1 MPIED
6 RKFRFAPHCTLASL
20 AYVNPIEGGRWQAT
34 NDGGDV
40 SVLTEADFHRRC
52 QSIAAADHGEGVY
65 SIVAPTELGVVR
77 KYVLN
82 TDDKTV
88 SLEGFE
94 ESIAL
99 DEFRKVAV
107 RATQDGR
114 ILASFAET
122 LSKQMDKCKESGLAD
137 DHLLDIREMAAV
149 YGDSTD
155 RFELNEHHMY
165 NIESGELSDG
175 LDFMAVMAKI
185 SAIGHPAGPTHK
197 RFGLE
202 EAFDGW
208 NEVREHPNYM
218 KQGVRF
224 MFDLFMRD
232 MLGKFPDDRVT
243 MVCAQRGTEE
253 AQFSEK
259 LEGAGFDIAGMLP
272 PFEGGNALPGY
283 RSGDVA
289 FHRARGVDIV
299 VFSDF
304 MGSYAY
310 AWPTEEGGKF
320 EMPAATTGLQIGGFK
335 FG

>member
-1 MPIED
+1 MPIDD
-6 RKFRFAPHCTLASL
+6 RKFRFAPHCTLSSL
-20 AYVNPIEGGRWQAT
+20 AYIHPIDGGRWQAT

-40 SVLTEADFHRRC
+40 SVLTDADFHRRC

-65 SIVAPTELGVVR
+65 SVVAPTELGVVR

-82 TDDKTV
+82 ADDKTV
-88 SLEGFE
+88 SLEGFDE
-94 ESIAL
+94 PIAL
-99 DEFRKVAV
+99 DEFRKLAV
-107 RATQDGR
+107 RTTQDGR
-114 ILASFAET
+114 ILASFAER

-155 RFELNEHHMY
+155 RFELHEHHMY
-165 NIESGELSDG
+165 NLESGELSDG

-185 SAIGHPAGPTHK
+185 SAIGNPAGPTHK

-202 EAFDGW
+202 DAIEGW
-208 NEVREHPNYM
+208 HEVREHPNYM
-218 KQGVRF
+218 KAAVRH

-232 MLGKFPDDRVT
+232 MLGNFSDDRVT
-243 MVCAQRGTEE
+243 MLCAQSGTED

-259 LEGAGFDIAGMLP
+259 LEEAGFELAGMLP
-272 PFEGGNALPGY
+272 PFEGRNALPGY
-283 RSGDVA
+283 RTGDVA
-289 FHRARGVDIV
+289 FHRARGVDVV

-304 MGSYAY
+304 MGTYAY

-320 EMPAATTGLQIGGFK
+320 EIPGMGLQIGGFK

>member
-1 MPIED
+1 MPTDD
-6 RKFRFAPHCTLASL
+6 RKFRFAPHCTLSSL
-20 AYVNPIEGGRWQAT
+20 AYVHPIEGGRWQAA

-40 SVLTEADFHRRC
+40 STLNDADFHRRC

-65 SIVAPTELGVVR
+65 SVVAPTELGVVR
-77 KYVLN
+77 KFVLN
-82 TDDKTV
+82 AEDKTV

-94 ESIAL
+94 EPIAL
-99 DEFRKVAV
+99 DEFRKMAV
-107 RATQDGR
+107 RATADGR

-122 LSKQMDKCKESGLAD
+122 LSKQMDKCRESGLAD
-137 DHLLDIREMAAV
+137 DHLLDIREMAAL

-155 RFELNEHHMY
+155 RFELREHHMY
-165 NIESGELSDG
+165 NIESGEMSDG
-175 LDFMAVMAKI
+175 LDFMALMAKI
-185 SAIGHPAGPTHK
+185 SAIGNPAGPTHK
-197 RFGLE
+197 RFPLE
-202 EAFDGW
+202 EALEGW
-208 NEVREHPNYM
+208 QEVREHPNYM

-243 MVCAQRGTEE
+243 MISAQSGTDD

-259 LEGAGFDIAGMLP
+259 LEEAGFELAGMLP
-272 PFEGGNALPGY
+272 PFEGRNALPGY
-283 RSGDVA
+283 RTGDVA
-289 FHRARGVDIV
+289 FHRARGVDVV

-304 MGSYAY
+304 MGTYAY

-320 EMPAATTGLQIGGFK
+320 EIPGMTGLQIGGFK